1 MRNLDAPS
9 KSVPEIYL
17 RKRSVILRI
26 LSLIFVLSASQ
37 QAAAQDLV
45 VLQPGL
51 WEHQQSTFVNG
62 GEIVAARLSNREC
75 LSEEDAQKTV
85 DAYFEELVASAN
97 EGGGQNCSFTSPVV
111 SPGFAS
117 TNVTCSANG
126 ATTQAKLEYRHSPE
140 RVDFELV
147 GTAQTGGTTVD
158 LRVDGRTVYVGA
170 C

>member
-1 MRNLDAPS
+1 M
-9 KSVPEIYL
+9 
-17 RKRSVILRI
+17 RI
-26 LSLIFVLSASQ
+26 LSLIVVLSTSQ

-51 WEHQQSTFVNG
+51 WGHQQSTFVDG
-62 GEIVAARLSNREC
+62 REIVGARLSNREC
-75 LSEEDAQKTV
+75 LSEEDVQKTV
-85 DAYFEELVASAN
+85 AAYFEELVAATN
-97 EGGGQNCSFTSPVV
+97 EGGDQNCAFTSPVV

-126 ATTQAKLEYRHSPE
+126 ASTQAKLEYRHNPV

-147 GTAQTGGTTVD
+147 GTAQTAGTTVD
-158 LRVDGRTVYVGA
+158 LRVEGRTVYVEA